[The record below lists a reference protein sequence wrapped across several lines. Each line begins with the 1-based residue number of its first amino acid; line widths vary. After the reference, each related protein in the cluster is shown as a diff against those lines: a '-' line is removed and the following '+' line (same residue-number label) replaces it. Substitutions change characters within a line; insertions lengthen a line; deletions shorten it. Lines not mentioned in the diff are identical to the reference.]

1 MGPLFTGENQTRNKF
16 RIDAGGRTGILNEP
30 EWKLIASEYPETP
43 RNFMVFAMEER
54 EMLAEKIIALAT
66 WNKGRDLY
74 DVWFLLNAGVKI
86 SGELVEK
93 KSGRQNI
100 SAEIKT
106 MEFISN
112 REYERDMKRLT
123 SG

>member
-1 MGPLFTGENQTRNKF
+1 M
-16 RIDAGGRTGILNEP
+16 RILP
-30 EWKLIASEYPETP
+30 VQL
-43 RNFMVFAMEER
+43 
-54 EMLAEKIIALAT
+54 
-66 WNKGRDLY
+66 NKGRDLY

-86 SGELVEK
+86 AGELVEK

-106 MEFISN
+106 MEFVSK

-123 SG
+123 SRVIPYEQVMKEIKSALDVSLFHVHKPEPQRIQLPESGVYSEFKNIPLPAA